1 MSLSN
6 ISQALG
12 VTSTGPHPA
21 RLTLRYPQMAM
32 SLHKG
37 TQAALTGLVALV
49 ILMHQTLQIL
59 DEISQASAGHDL
71 TPRVK
76 EAAKI
81 G

>member
-1 MSLSN
+1 
-6 ISQALG
+6 
-12 VTSTGPHPA
+12 
-21 RLTLRYPQMAM
+21 MAM

-37 TQAALTGLVALV
+37 TRAALTGLVALV
-49 ILMHQTLQIL
+49 ILMHQTLQIS
-59 DEISQASAGHDL
+59 DELSQASAGHVL